1 MSESITKKTVTGVA
15 WTYLSYILTKGVVL
29 VTTAVLTRL
38 ISQSEFG
45 IVGFAITTMSFLDA
59 VRDLGISFALIQRR
73 GDIKEAATTAFW
85 ISMATN
91 ALMWGITIGIS
102 PFVADFFREP
112 QITTVLPVLSASF
125 FLSSL
130 GGTHDTILH
139 REMKFSRR
147 MIPVLA
153 ESFSKG
159 VVSIGLAMS
168 GNGIWALVIGQIVG
182 RTAFTIVAWII
193 VPWRPGFSFSVPIAK
208 ELFGYGYKI
217 AIDNLISNFQANIDY
232 VFIGRFL
239 GDSALGLYTIAFR
252 LPEIVIINLCN
263 VIAQVLF
270 PAYSILQEDRK
281 QLQDGMLMAIRYV
294 SLVTFP
300 AGVGMALIS
309 RPFTEVVF
317 GKDWVDAAPI
327 MAALAFYGVFLSV
340 SWNIGDIYKAVGRPD
355 ILWKTAAFEF
365 ALLGPV
371 LYFLAH
377 ESAFAVSLGHAVV
390 AFIVSTTRLI
400 IGSWLIEVPMP
411 KILRQFVPAA
421 VGSAVMGLAV
431 AGMLILTAEWPRA
444 LALLLLI
451 LTGAVTYGI
460 AMWGLER
467 EKIMELRMQFSSSN

>member
-91 ALMWGITIGIS
+91 AVMWGITIGIS

-182 RTAFTIVAWII
+182 RTAFTIVA
-193 VPWRPGFSFSVPIAK
+193 
-208 ELFGYGYKI
+208 
-217 AIDNLISNFQANIDY
+217 
-232 VFIGRFL
+232 
-239 GDSALGLYTIAFR
+239 
-252 LPEIVIINLCN
+252 
-263 VIAQVLF
+263 
-270 PAYSILQEDRK
+270 
-281 QLQDGMLMAIRYV
+281 
-294 SLVTFP
+294 
-300 AGVGMALIS
+300 
-309 RPFTEVVF
+309 
-317 GKDWVDAAPI
+317 
-327 MAALAFYGVFLSV
+327 
-340 SWNIGDIYKAVGRPD
+340 
-355 ILWKTAAFEF
+355 
-365 ALLGPV
+365 
-371 LYFLAH
+371 
-377 ESAFAVSLGHAVV
+377 
-390 AFIVSTTRLI
+390 
-400 IGSWLIEVPMP
+400 
-411 KILRQFVPAA
+411 
-421 VGSAVMGLAV
+421 
-431 AGMLILTAEWPRA
+431 
-444 LALLLLI
+444 
-451 LTGAVTYGI
+451 
-460 AMWGLER
+460 
-467 EKIMELRMQFSSSN
+467 